1 MIHFDSPTYLYLLL
15 IIPVFFILMY
25 VAEFQRKRKLK
36 RLCDKELLPSLMPN
50 TSALRRWSKFIL
62 TQLALAMIVI
72 VVARPQMG
80 TKVSNE
86 KRNGIECIIALDI
99 SNSMLAEDVLPSRL
113 EKSKML
119 VEGILDKF
127 TNDKIGLVVFA
138 GESYVQLPITAD
150 YVSAK
155 MFLNNIE
162 PSLIQTQGTDI
173 ARAIRLCTNSFTQQD
188 KIGKAILVITDG
200 EDHEGGAMEEAKA
213 AKEKGMNVFILGIG
227 SPNGAPVPDGEGGY
241 LNDNTGNT
249 VMSCLNEQMC
259 RDIAAAGEGK
269 YIHVDN
275 TTSAQDKL
283 NEELTKLQQG
293 EMKSIIYSE
302 YNEQFQAF
310 AILCIIFLIIEI
322 CVNEAVNPYLSRITL
337 FRRRTLSVILL
348 ILFGGLT
355 ASFAQNDRSYV
366 RKGNKMFRSGNFD
379 KAEVE
384 YSKAITK
391 NSGNPQAHYNLGCV
405 HMQQQ
410 KDSLAMIEFEKATK
424 TETSK
429 LRKAM
434 SYHNMGVIAQRHQQ
448 YEPAIKAYQ
457 DALRLNPHDNE
468 ARYNMVLCKKLLK
481 NNNNNQNQNQ
491 NQNDKKDKNE
501 DKQKNNQNQ
510 NDKKEDKDKKEQQK
524 PQEQISKENAERMLE
539 AADQQEKE
547 TRKKMEKAMKQPQ
560 RRNLQKNW

>member
-25 VAEFQRKRKLK
+25 IAEFQRKRKLK
-36 RLCDKELLPSLMPN
+36 RLCDKHLLPSLMPN
-50 TSALRRWSKFIL
+50 TSAMRRWMKFIL
-62 TQLALAMIVI
+62 TQLALAMIIIVI
-72 VVARPQMG
+72 ARPQMG

-213 AKEKGMNVFILGIG
+213 ARERGMNVFILGIG

-241 LNDNTGNT
+241 MNDNTGNT

-293 EMKSIIYSE
+293 EMNSIIYSE

-310 AILCIIFLIIEI
+310 AILCIIFLILEI
-322 CVNEAVNPYLSRITL
+322 CVNEAVNPYLRRITL
-337 FRRRTLSVILL
+337 FRKRTLSVIVLL
-348 ILFGGLT
+348 LFGGVTLLY
-355 ASFAQNDRSYV
+355 AQNDRSYV
-366 RKGNKMFRSGNFD
+366 RKGNKIYRSGSFD

-391 NSGNPQAHYNLGCV
+391 NPNNPQAHYNLGCV

-410 KDSLAMIEFEKATK
+410 KDSIAMLEFEKAAK
-424 TETSK
+424 METSK
-429 LRKAM
+429 YRKAM

-457 DALRLNPHDNE
+457 EALRLNPHDNE

-491 NQNDKKDKNE
+491 NKDNNDQSTKQQNEKN
-501 DKQKNNQNQ
+501 DN
-510 NDKKEDKDKKEQQK
+510 KDKKEQQK
-524 PQEQISKENAERMLE
+524 PQDQISKENAERMLE